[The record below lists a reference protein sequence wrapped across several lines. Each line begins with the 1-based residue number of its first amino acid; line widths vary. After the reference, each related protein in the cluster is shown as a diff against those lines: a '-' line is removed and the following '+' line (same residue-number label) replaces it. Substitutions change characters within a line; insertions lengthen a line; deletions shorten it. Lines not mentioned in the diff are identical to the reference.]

1 MTKTVQDILARLR
14 ACHERKGIES
24 KYLFP
29 ADSANGV
36 ITNNTVYNFYRRMCK
51 SLDIPIRK
59 DLIKGTHSFRRNA
72 ITKVVNNT
80 GGNVIL
86 ASQLFG
92 NTPNVALKHYF
103 TKADEEQARR
113 ALES

>member
-1 MTKTVQDILARLR
+1 MTTKIKDILSRLWK
-14 ACHERKGIES
+14 CHELNGIES
-24 KYLFP
+24 EYLFP
-29 ADSANGV
+29 AKSDNGV
-36 ITNNTVYNFYRRMCK
+36 ITNNTVYNFYRRMCQA
-51 SLDIPIRK
+51 LGIPIQK

-92 NTPNVALKHYF
+92 NSPDVALKHYF
-103 TKADEEQARR
+103 TKADEEQARK
-113 ALES
+113 ALEA